1 MASKKI
7 SELSA
12 KTPVSTD
19 VIPVADPSTGI
30 AGKSTTNQIIAAAA
44 GFTNK
49 TPAVGDWIPV
59 ADTATPTIAWK
70 TRPYSITYVGL
81 ASWTK
86 FTTYGSFAFQP
97 LSVNISANTNN
108 LQIGVSGLIK
118 LNCTVNSDLTGM
130 VSENIQSN
138 SVVTPGG
145 STTASL
151 DGQVVYLLNT
161 GTNSLS
167 IRNEDALSS
176 AANRFITHTGSHIT
190 LSAGHMALALYDT
203 GVSRWRVFDLTN

>member
-19 VIPVADPSTGI
+19 VLPVADPSTGI

-59 ADTATPTIAWK
+59 ADTATPAVAWK

-81 ASWTK
+81 ESWTK

-97 LSVNISANTNN
+97 LSVNISSNTHN
-108 LQIGVSGLIK
+108 LQIGVFGFVKI
-118 LNCTVNSDLTGM
+118 NCTANSHLTGM
-130 VSENIQSN
+130 VSENVQSN
-138 SVVTPGG
+138 TVVAPGG
-145 STTASL
+145 STTAAL

-161 GTNSLS
+161 GTNNLS
-167 IRNEDALSS
+167 VRNEDALST
-176 AANRFITHTGSHIT
+176 AENRFVIHNGNHIT
-190 LSAGHMALALYDT
+190 LGPGHLALALYDT
-203 GVSRWRVFDLTN
+203 GVSRWRVWDLT

>member
-12 KTPVSTD
+12 KTPISTD
-19 VIPVADPSTGI
+19 VLPVADPSTGL

-59 ADTATPTIAWK
+59 ADTATPAVAWK
-70 TRPYSITYVGL
+70 TRPYSVTYVGL

-97 LSVNISANTNN
+97 HTVNISTTTHN
-108 LQIGVSGLIK
+108 LQIGVAGLVKI
-118 LNCTVNSDLTGM
+118 NCTANSDLTGL

-138 SVVTPGG
+138 TVITPGG
-145 STTASL
+145 STTAAL
-151 DGQVVYLLNT
+151 DGQVIYLLNT
-161 GTNSLS
+161 GTNTLTLKH
-167 IRNEDALSS
+167 EDANST
-176 AANRFITHTGSHIT
+176 AVNRLYTHNGNNLTMPVGHIT
-190 LSAGHMALALYDT
+190 LCLYCT
-203 GVSRWRVFDLTN
+203 AISRWRVWSLV

>member
-12 KTPVSTD
+12 KTPISTD

-30 AGKSTTNQIIAAAA
+30 AGKSTTNQIIAASA

-59 ADTATPTIAWK
+59 ADTATPAVAWK
-70 TRPYSITYVGL
+70 TRPYSIAYVGL

-108 LQIGVSGLIK
+108 LQIGVFGLIK

-130 VSENIQSN
+130 ISENIQSN
-138 SVVTPGG
+138 TVVTPGG

-161 GTNSLS
+161 GTNSIS
-167 IRNEDALSS
+167 IKSEDAAST
-176 AANRFITHTGSHIT
+176 AANRFLTHNGGNIALASNH
-190 LSAGHMALALYDT
+190 LALALYDT
-203 GVSRWRVFDLTN
+203 GVSRWRVWDLT